1 MAFGWPLE
9 IDDVATFLLK
19 VCHELVSL
27 SRTLVAFAIPLA
39 FAAVVL
45 EFLVVPWVFLA
56 VVPLALLPVVSVFS
70 KRLQPGTSQRSFGS
84 KVFKPVRGVCQ
95 SGLAKVL
102 ASLLD
107 DDLRFS
113 FLYIQTPD
121 QPPQRPSMLII

>member
-1 MAFGWPLE
+1 MDLGSGILAGAPKRLTLSD
-9 IDDVATFLLK
+9 ISGVCNPVGVCSGGVGVPSCSVGVSGSGSVGVAS
-19 VCHELVSL
+19 CCRS
-27 SRTLVAFAIPLA
+27 PD
-39 FAAVVL
+39 
-45 EFLVVPWVFLA
+45 
-56 VVPLALLPVVSVFS
+56 VSVFS
-70 KRLQPGTSQRSFGS
+70 ERLQPGTSQRSFGS

-121 QPPQRPSMLII
+121 QPPQRPSMLIIII